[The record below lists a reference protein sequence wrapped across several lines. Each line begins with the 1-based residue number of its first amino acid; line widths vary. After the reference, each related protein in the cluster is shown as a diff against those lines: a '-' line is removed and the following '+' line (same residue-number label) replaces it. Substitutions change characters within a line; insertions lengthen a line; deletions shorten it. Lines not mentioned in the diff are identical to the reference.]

1 MDVMDK
7 DNPAIQA
14 MFESMDS
21 ISCKLDELFKEYKPL
36 LNNERYISEK
46 RLAKILN
53 VCERTLLDYRTQG
66 ILSYIKVGKKIM
78 YRESD
83 VQKMLERM
91 YVKGYNI

>member
-1 MDVMDK
+1 MDIMDK

-14 MFESMDS
+14 IFASMDS
-21 ISCKLDELFKEYKPL
+21 ISCKLDELFKDYQPV

-46 RLAKILN
+46 QLAKMLN

-66 ILSYIKVGKKIM
+66 ILSYVKSEKKIM

-91 YVKGYNI
+91 YVKAWKD

>member
-1 MDVMDK
+1 MDIMEK

-14 MFESMDS
+14 IFASMDS
-21 ISCKLDELFKEYKPL
+21 ICCKLDELFKDYQPV

-46 RLAKILN
+46 QLAKMLN

-66 ILSYIKVGKKIM
+66 ILSYVKSEKKIM

-91 YVKGYNI
+91 YVKAWKD